1 MRMNVY
7 QITYPNGHQIRH
19 YLLPEFI
26 KKINQYN
33 TCNRVGHSMNL
44 NKVRRYSGGASLPK
58 EYESFQKIP
67 MREYINVPHKTRL
80 STLNYRNLFESI
92 SAD

>member
-1 MRMNVY
+1 MNVY
-7 QITYPNGHQIRH
+7 QITYPNGDQIRH
-19 YLLPEFI
+19 YLLDEFI

-33 TCNRVGHSMNL
+33 DSNCVSHYMNL

-58 EYESFQKIP
+58 EYKSFQKIP
-67 MREYINVPHKTRL
+67 MCEYINVPQKTRL

-92 SAD
+92 SAV